1 MKKITGLFFG
11 LVISLVVSAQTA
23 QQDWLVGGSFALNTS
38 RNTTVSL
45 NPAAGY
51 FFLNNFAAGGVF
63 QLSYNKSGENKTT
76 VFGVGPFVRY
86 YFGKKE
92 LKPFIASEYIFTSNK
107 FDNPSFRSTVNG
119 ADFFIGPGLAAFVNE
134 HVAIETLVGYVNS
147 KVSDV
152 PSDGGVVVRIGFQIY
167 LSPRG
172 IVDTYRKR

>member
-1 MKKITGLFFG
+1 MVLLF
-11 LVISLVVSAQTA
+11 SLPGFTQTE
-23 QQDWLVGGSFALNTS
+23 QRDWLVGGSFALNTS
-38 RNTTVSL
+38 RNTTISL
-45 NPAAGY
+45 TPAAGY
-51 FFLNNFAAGGVF
+51 FFLNNFAAGGTLN
-63 QLSYNKSGENKTT
+63 LSYNKIGDEKRT
-76 VFGVGPFVRY
+76 VIGFGPFARY

-107 FDNPSFRSTVNG
+107 FDNPNFSSTVNG

-134 HVAIETLVGYVNS
+134 HIAIETIVGYVNS

-172 IVDTYRKR
+172 IVDTYRTK